1 MSASSAGKKYRVDKK
16 DIDMLNLP
24 YLEKPNPYYTA
35 RKMKLYYEFMIREN
49 LHKIQKW
56 RQFKQGQNKQKFND
70 HVQLRRDAKF
80 EANRERVIYKLEMY
94 LIESGITRSKIIKQ
108 YIENDLMT
116 RFLQGKIKNKQLYDI
131 VDLIDKGDDKKLEED
146 LAKKEVELSQKRYAK
161 QLEKQK
167 EKEKKQ
173 EEELEQQR
181 IESKKET
188 DLKKK

>member
-1 MSASSAGKKYRVDKK
+1 MAS
-16 DIDMLNLP
+16 I
-24 YLEKPNPYYTA
+24 
-35 RKMKLYYEFMIREN
+35 
-49 LHKIQKW
+49 
-56 RQFKQGQNKQKFND
+56 QNKAKINKSSTTMFSLGGMLS
-70 HVQLRRDAKF
+70 LR
-80 EANRERVIYKLEMY
+80 
-94 LIESGITRSKIIKQ
+94 LIESESSTSSRCTSSSLESLGSKIIKQ

-146 LAKKEVELSQKRYAK
+146 LAKKEVKLSQKRYAK

-188 DLKKK
+188 DLKKNKRN